1 MSEGLDFLGENEI
14 IKRRKRT
21 KITKKTSQVQEQRH
35 DADKKIIKSNHCS
48 QRIFTLVLNHKI
60 FLSLNKNK

>member
-35 DADKKIIKSNHCS
+35 DADKN
-48 QRIFTLVLNHKI
+48 
-60 FLSLNKNK
+60 NKK